1 MDRLGPGS
9 SGNRTAWTFDGD
21 PCWRSLALVEG
32 ALEQGRTVEGFSG
45 LLRWSVGRHA
55 VPPVVCTSVNA
66 LIRSGN
72 QCNHA
77 LLFHIS
83 WVMVKMLCLMG
94 SLHVTSWFVQAW
106 VVQILDPCPG
116 LVGDSAVFGAQP
128 ASWCHVGV
136 HNLHRLVG
144 CSPSARRCW
153 RNRHATGCGNGH
165 PRHG

>member
-1 MDRLGPGS
+1 MRY
-9 SGNRTAWTFDGD
+9 
-21 PCWRSLALVEG
+21 
-32 ALEQGRTVEGFSG
+32 
-45 LLRWSVGRHA
+45 LLLSA
-55 VPPVVCTSVNA
+55 PSVNA

-116 LVGDSAVFGAQP
+116 LVGDSAEFRSPAGLLVPCRCPQSASPGEVLTIGETLLAQSTRHQGV
-128 ASWCHVGV
+128 AMGIHAMGEVLACHAGFTPPKRQQLTLV
-136 HNLHRLVG
+136 HKSPLLHH
-144 CSPSARRCW
+144 AR
-153 RNRHATGCGNGH
+153 A
-165 PRHG
+165 